1 MSLNNLISELCYSI
15 ALGQKL
21 DVIMPLVKKYNGDD
35 WKQYV
40 NFCTKKYTRNLV
52 YQNDLFD
59 VYIICWNNK
68 QESPIHDHADNGC
81 VMKILEG
88 RLIQEL
94 FDHNIKST
102 IKMPIFRNQVTYID
116 NDIGYHKIINTNT
129 QTVSLH
135 IYSPSSHQT
144 KIFNASNTPTV

>member
-1 MSLNNLISELCYSI
+1 
-15 ALGQKL
+15 
-21 DVIMPLVKKYNGDD
+21 
-35 WKQYV
+35 
-40 NFCTKKYTRNLV
+40 
-52 YQNDLFD
+52 
-59 VYIICWNNK
+59 
-68 QESPIHDHADNGC
+68 
-81 VMKILEG
+81 MKILQG

-116 NDIGYHKIINTNT
+116 NDIGYHKIINTDT

-144 KIFNASNTPTV
+144 TIFNASNTPTV